1 MRTMRRGMDAGRER
15 KEPVL
20 SGVPEPDR
28 TRQAKN
34 DPKEGMEKEEGGSVT
49 NKTRDLLERVLWRQE
64 ELGGAGASISEVADA
79 LHRFRLLGRPSDE
92 KELIEAAEDYLRETE
107 KEDTK

>member
-1 MRTMRRGMDAGRER
+1 MCTMRRGMDAGRER

-28 TRQAKN
+28 TRQAKD

-49 NKTRDLLERVLWRQE
+49 NKTMELLERVLRKIDSV
-64 ELGGAGASISEVADA
+64 SIAPDSFDEVADA
-79 LHRFRLLGRPSDE
+79 LHRFRVLGRPHDE
-92 KELIEAAEDYLRETE
+92 EELIEACEEFLREME
-107 KEDTK
+107 EREE